1 MDRWFAT
8 KIFGKTSCQ
17 EALAN
22 NFALGK
28 LTFDQLKTLLINLPK
43 WGRKLIGSTMPLSGT
58 KPKEN
63 LWLQMLLKR
72 YKITNTLM
80 KLEKQST
87 LCQETEEAVLNVKNG
102 SNTSLQV
109 KRDFMR

>member
-1 MDRWFAT
+1 
-8 KIFGKTSCQ
+8 
-17 EALAN
+17 
-22 NFALGK
+22 
-28 LTFDQLKTLLINLPK
+28 
-43 WGRKLIGSTMPLSGT
+43 
-58 KPKEN
+58 
-63 LWLQMLLKR
+63 MLLKR

-87 LCQETEEAVLNVKNG
+87 LCQDTEEAVLNVKNG

>member
-1 MDRWFAT
+1 
-8 KIFGKTSCQ
+8 
-17 EALAN
+17 
-22 NFALGK
+22 
-28 LTFDQLKTLLINLPK
+28 
-43 WGRKLIGSTMPLSGT
+43 
-58 KPKEN
+58 
-63 LWLQMLLKR
+63 MLLKR
-72 YKITNTLM
+72 YNNTNTLM

>member
-1 MDRWFAT
+1 
-8 KIFGKTSCQ
+8 
-17 EALAN
+17 
-22 NFALGK
+22 
-28 LTFDQLKTLLINLPK
+28 
-43 WGRKLIGSTMPLSGT
+43 
-58 KPKEN
+58 
-63 LWLQMLLKR
+63 MLLKR

-87 LCQETEEAVLNVKNG
+87 LCQETEEAVLNVKTG